1 MTHRVSLQSSYPN
14 FEKKICLAKNGGHF
28 EFSNFSQKLQNIKNA
43 YISKTLLDRAISTK
57 FLTHRV
63 YLQSSHAN
71 FQKNFVSP
79 KMAAILNFRIFRK
92 NAKHKN
98 AYISK
103 TLLDRAI
110 FTKFLT
116 RRVSLQSSHA
126 NFQTNNFSPKMAAI
140 LNFRIFRNIPKL
152 KNAYISK
159 TVLDR
164 AISTK
169 FLTHWAK
176 HKNANIS
183 KTVLHRAIS
192 KKISGYL
199 CRAAIPKSFHLNFRI
214 FAQKLQNTKMLIFR
228 KPCYIE
234 RFRRNFLSSGYLCRA
249 AITPKSFHLVKF
261 QTHS

>member
-1 MTHRVSLQSSYPN
+1 M
-14 FEKKICLAKNGGHF
+14 KKILSHQKWRPFWIF
-28 EFSNFSQKLQNIKNA
+28 EFFAKIAKHKNA

-71 FQKNFVSP
+71 FQK
-79 KMAAILNFRIFRK
+79 ILSRQKWRPFWIFEFFEK
-92 NAKHKN
+92 IAKHKN

-110 FTKFLT
+110 STKFLT
-116 RRVSLQSSHA
+116 HRVSLKSSHA
-126 NFQTNNFSPKMAAI
+126 NFQTKNFSQKMAAI
-140 LNFRIFRNIPKL
+140 LNFRIFRKIAKH

-169 FLTHWAK
+169 FLTHRVSMESSHANFQ
-176 HKNANIS
+176 KNF
-183 KTVLHRAIS
+183 VLP
-192 KKISGYL
+192 KM
-199 CRAAIPKSFHLNFRI
+199 AAILNFRI
-214 FAQKLQNTKMLIFR
+214 FVQKLQNTKMLIFR

-234 RFRRNFLSSGYLCRA
+234 RFRQNFLSSGYLCRA
-249 AITPKSFHLVKF
+249 AIPKSFHLVKF